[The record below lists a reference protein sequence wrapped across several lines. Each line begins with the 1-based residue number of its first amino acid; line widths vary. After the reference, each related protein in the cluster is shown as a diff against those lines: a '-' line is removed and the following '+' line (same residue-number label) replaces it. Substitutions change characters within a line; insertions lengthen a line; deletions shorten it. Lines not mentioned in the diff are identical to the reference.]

1 VLKIREFVCF
11 YIKVQLQKITI
22 KEMMKYLG
30 ANNELFSA
38 IEVETINRCNGACS
52 FCPVNAKVDKRS
64 FAEMDEGL
72 FCKIIDELGRLNYS
86 NFLGLQS
93 NNEPFLDKHIITKI
107 AYARQRCPEAFIYMY
122 TNGTLLNAERLLKS
136 IDAGLSEILINN
148 YNDNMVLNDNI
159 KDIAKNLE
167 RPEYEIYR
175 KKVKIAIR
183 KKTEVLTN
191 RGGLAPNKNPKEYRL
206 YKYYRNAA
214 CLLPFR
220 QIVVRP
226 TGEISLCCQDA
237 LGQVTLGDV
246 KRQGLKEIWEGPS
259 YKRLREQ
266 LIKGGRK
273 SVKVCRVCDVAGVYR
288 NDFSTLLHVQIKKH
302 ILSIQ
307 KGLSVMSNLIKKIY
321 FASVIFL
328 SF

>member
-1 VLKIREFVCF
+1 VPKIREPVCF
-11 YIKVQLQKITI
+11 HIKVELQKITI
-22 KEMMKYLG
+22 KQMMKYLG

-38 IEVETINRCNGACS
+38 IEVETINRCNGTCS
-52 FCPVNAKVDKRS
+52 FCPVNSKVDHRI

-86 NFLGLQS
+86 KFLGLQS
-93 NNEPFLDKHIITKI
+93 NNEPFLDKDIITKI

-122 TNGTLLNAERLLKS
+122 TNGTLLNTERLLQS

-148 YNDNMVLNDNI
+148 YNDNMVLNENI
-159 KDIAKNLE
+159 IDIAENLE
-167 RPEYEIYR
+167 RPEYGIYR

-191 RGGLAPNKNPKEYRL
+191 RGGLAPNKNPEEFRL
-206 YKYYRNAA
+206 YKYYGSAG

-237 LGQVTLGDV
+237 VGQVTLGDV
-246 KRQGLKEIWEGPS
+246 RRQGLKEIWEGPS
-259 YKRLREQ
+259 YKRIREQ
-266 LIKGGRK
+266 LINGGRK
-273 SVKVCRVCDVAGVYR
+273 SVEVCRVCDVAGVYR
-288 NDFSTLLHVQIKKH
+288 NDLSTLLRAQIKRQV
-302 ILSIQ
+302 LSIQ
-307 KGLSVMSNLIKKIY
+307 KGLSL
-321 FASVIFL
+321 SVKFG
-328 SF
+328 